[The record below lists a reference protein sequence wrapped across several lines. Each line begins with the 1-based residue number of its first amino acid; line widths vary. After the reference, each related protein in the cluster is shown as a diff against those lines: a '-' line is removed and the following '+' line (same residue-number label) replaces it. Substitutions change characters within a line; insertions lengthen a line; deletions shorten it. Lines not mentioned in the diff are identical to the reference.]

1 MLQVRNAYRTMKNPA
16 YVGQVRSKTWAMPVC
31 FGERDYEMPLWQKR
45 LRDYWE
51 RQGQLYGLEMSDFTA
66 SIEPPDPA
74 TGKPAFMVTW
84 SVVKAVLPGERLP
97 SMGGTQ

>member
-1 MLQVRNAYRTMKNPA
+1 MLQVRNAYRPMKNPA
-16 YVGQVRSKTWAMPVC
+16 HAGQVRSKTWAMHV
-31 FGERDYEMPLWQKR
+31 FLTENDYQSPLWQKR
-45 LRDYWE
+45 LREYWE

-74 TGKPAFMVTW
+74 TGKPAFITTW